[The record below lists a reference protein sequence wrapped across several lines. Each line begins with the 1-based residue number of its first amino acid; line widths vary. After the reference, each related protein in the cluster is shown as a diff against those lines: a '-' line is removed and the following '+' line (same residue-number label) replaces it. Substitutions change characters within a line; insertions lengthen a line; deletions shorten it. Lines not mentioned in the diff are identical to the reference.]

1 MKPNRAH
8 IIDKT
13 SKMANLGIMGIKYSS
28 SSQPLL
34 KVQEL
39 PPVTATALKNSAA
52 DVLDQ
57 VTAQG
62 AVVITRHDKPRAVL
76 VSIEQYE
83 RMTGSESNLLNELQA
98 EYRGMLERM
107 QEPEQKAA
115 AKRAFNATPEELG
128 KAAIAAE
135 RRR

>member
-1 MKPNRAH
+1 
-8 IIDKT
+8 
-13 SKMANLGIMGIKYSS
+13 MGTNYSS
-28 SSQPLL
+28 SSERPI

-57 VTAQG
+57 VAAQG
-62 AVVITRHDKPRAVL
+62 AVAITKHDKPRAVL
-76 VSIEQYE
+76 VSIKQYE
-83 RMTGSESNLLNELQA
+83 RMTGAENNLLNELQA

-107 QEPEQKAA
+107 QVPEQKAA
-115 AKRAFNATPEELG
+115 AKRAFNATPNELG
-128 KAAIAAE
+128 KAAVAAA